1 MASMRSEFA
10 RFLEEEMSVNDKI
23 YLLTADIGFGVLD
36 SLRARFPERVIN
48 VGSSESLMIG
58 IALGFAYEGRI
69 VVCYTIS
76 PFLIYRPFEMLRNY
90 VNHEKT
96 PIKLVGSGRDKDYAH
111 DGITHWAEDDVRI
124 ISASFPSIGIHKPS
138 REEFTREYVKG
149 VLYSESP
156 EYLNLMR
163 N

>member
-1 MASMRSEFA
+1 MRSEFA
-10 RFLEEEMSVNDKI
+10 KILEEEMVMNDKI
-23 YLLTADIGFGVLD
+23 YLLTADIGFGILD

-69 VVCYTIS
+69 PVCYTIS

-96 PIKLVGSGRDKDYAH
+96 PIKLVGTGRDRDYAH

-124 ISASFPSIGIHKPS
+124 ISASFPRIGIHKPS

-149 VLYSESP
+149 ILYSDSP
-156 EYLNLMR
+156 EYLNLTR